1 MLHGGEIYDT
11 QAVQYDFS
19 VNINP
24 LGLPDTVRGALV
36 GALDS
41 LTQYPDQEC
50 RALRQA
56 LAQYTGVPADRIL
69 CGNGASEL
77 IEAAVRALHPGNI
90 LLTAP
95 SFSGYRH
102 AAEGAGVEIR
112 YHMLR
117 REEDFALTDRYLEDL
132 TPDTDMAILC
142 SPANPVGNLIEP
154 DLLTRIVRT
163 CEEREIWLMVDECF
177 LGFVSDEEART
188 TRRFLEPRGRFS
200 GPLGKRGE
208 EPRGRFS
215 GPFGD
220 QEEEPGGRFSG
231 PLGEQEENPEGRFSD
246 SSCRTPED
254 RNRPARHLL
263 VLDAFTKRFAM
274 PGIRLGYLMAADPA
288 VLQQIHAQQPEWS
301 VSLPAQAAGCAALA
315 AEGIKAYEMEAKRSN
330 AISTDAISTDAK
342 SSEGTYLEVA
352 RHMIASERRK
362 MVKALAE
369 MGCRVFPGNANFIF
383 FSSEKELYRRLLAR
397 GFLIRNCDNYPGLGR
412 GDYRIAVLRPEQNDA
427 LLQAMRE
434 ILD

>member
-69 CGNGASEL
+69 CGNGASDL
-77 IEAAVRALHPGNI
+77 IEAAVRALSPRNI

-117 REEDFALTDRYLEDL
+117 REEDFALTGRYLEDL

-142 SPANPVGNLIEP
+142 SPANPVGNLVEP
-154 DLLTRIVRT
+154 DLLTRIVET

-188 TRRFLEPRGRFS
+188 TRRFLEPGGRFS

-208 EPRGRFS
+208 EPGGRFS
-215 GPFGD
+215 GPFGE
-220 QEEEPGGRFSG
+220 QEEEAVGQFSG
-231 PLGEQEENPEGRFSD
+231 T
-246 SSCRTPED
+246 SCRTPED

-288 VLQQIHAQQPEWS
+288 VLQRIHAQQPEWS

-315 AEGIKAYEMEAKRSN
+315 AEGVKAYEMEAKRSN
-330 AISTDAISTDAK
+330 AKSTDPK
-342 SSEGTYLEVA
+342 SSEGSYLEAA
-352 RHMIASERRK
+352 RLMIASERRK

-383 FSSEKELYRRLLAR
+383 FSSEKELYRPLLGR

-434 ILD
+434 ILG

>member
-154 DLLTRIVRT
+154 DLLTRIVET

-188 TRRFLEPRGRFS
+188 TRRFLVEPEGRFS
-200 GPLGKRGE
+200 GPLE
-208 EPRGRFS
+208 N
-215 GPFGD
+215 
-220 QEEEPGGRFSG
+220 
-231 PLGEQEENPEGRFSD
+231 QEENPEGQFSGSSRRMPENRFL
-246 SSCRTPED
+246 
-254 RNRPARHLL
+254 PARHLL

-288 VLQQIHAQQPEWS
+288 ILLRIHAQQPEWS

-315 AEGIKAYEMEAKRSN
+315 AEGIKAYEMEAKGSD

-342 SSEGTYLEVA
+342 SSEGTYLEAA

>member
-77 IEAAVRALHPGNI
+77 IEAAVRALCPRNI

-154 DLLTRIVRT
+154 DLLTRIVET

-188 TRRFLEPRGRFS
+188 TRRFLEPR
-200 GPLGKRGE
+200 
-208 EPRGRFS
+208 
-215 GPFGD
+215 
-220 QEEEPGGRFSG
+220 
-231 PLGEQEENPEGRFSD
+231 GRFSD

-274 PGIRLGYLMAADPA
+274 PGIRLGYLMAADSA
-288 VLQQIHAQQPEWS
+288 ILQQIHAQQPEWS

-342 SSEGTYLEVA
+342 SSEGSYLEAA
-352 RHMIASERRK
+352 RLMIASERRK
-362 MVKALAE
+362 MEKALAE

-434 ILD
+434 ILG

>member
-11 QAVQYDFS
+11 QAVRYDFS

-188 TRRFLEPRGRFS
+188 TRRFLEPR
-200 GPLGKRGE
+200 
-208 EPRGRFS
+208 
-215 GPFGD
+215 
-220 QEEEPGGRFSG
+220 
-231 PLGEQEENPEGRFSD
+231 GRFSD

>member
-11 QAVQYDFS
+11 QAVRYDFS

-24 LGLPDTVRGALV
+24 LGIPEMVRGALV

-41 LTQYPDQEC
+41 LTQYPDREC

-56 LAQYTGVPADRIL
+56 LAQYTGVPSDRIL

-77 IEAAVRALHPGNI
+77 IEAAVRALCPRNI

-142 SPANPVGNLIEP
+142 SPANPVGNLVEP
-154 DLLTRIVRT
+154 GLLTRIVET

-188 TRRFLEPRGRFS
+188 TRRFLEPR
-200 GPLGKRGE
+200 
-208 EPRGRFS
+208 
-215 GPFGD
+215 
-220 QEEEPGGRFSG
+220 GRFSG

>member
-1 MLHGGEIYDT
+1 MLHGGEIYNT

-77 IEAAVRALHPGNI
+77 IEAAVRALSPRNI

-142 SPANPVGNLIEP
+142 SPANPVGNLVEP
-154 DLLTRIVRT
+154 DLLTRIVET

-188 TRRFLEPRGRFS
+188 TRRFLEPGERFS
-200 GPLGKRGE
+200 G
-208 EPRGRFS
+208 
-215 GPFGD
+215 
-220 QEEEPGGRFSG
+220 
-231 PLGEQEENPEGRFSD
+231 
-246 SSCRTPED
+246 SSCRTPEY

-274 PGIRLGYLMAADPA
+274 PGIRLGYLMAADSA
-288 VLQQIHAQQPEWS
+288 ILQQIHDQQPEWS

-330 AISTDAISTDAK
+330 AKSTDAK
-342 SSEGTYLEVA
+342 SSEGSYLEAA
-352 RHMIASERRK
+352 RLMIAAERRK
-362 MVKALAE
+362 MAKTLAE

-383 FSSEKELYRRLLAR
+383 FSSEKELYRRLLGR

-434 ILD
+434 ILG

>member
-56 LAQYTGVPADRIL
+56 LSQYTGVPADRIL

-77 IEAAVRALHPGNI
+77 IEAAVRALCPRNI

-142 SPANPVGNLIEP
+142 SPANPVGNLVEP
-154 DLLTRIVRT
+154 DLLTRIVKT

-188 TRRFLEPRGRFS
+188 TRRFLEPG
-200 GPLGKRGE
+200 
-208 EPRGRFS
+208 GRFS
-215 GPFGD
+215 GPF
-220 QEEEPGGRFSG
+220 
-231 PLGEQEENPEGRFSD
+231 
-246 SSCRTPED
+246 
-254 RNRPARHLL
+254 
-263 VLDAFTKRFAM
+263 
-274 PGIRLGYLMAADPA
+274 
-288 VLQQIHAQQPEWS
+288 
-301 VSLPAQAAGCAALA
+301 
-315 AEGIKAYEMEAKRSN
+315 
-330 AISTDAISTDAK
+330 
-342 SSEGTYLEVA
+342 
-352 RHMIASERRK
+352 
-362 MVKALAE
+362 
-369 MGCRVFPGNANFIF
+369 
-383 FSSEKELYRRLLAR
+383 YR
-397 GFLIRNCDNYPGLGR
+397 
-412 GDYRIAVLRPEQNDA
+412 
-427 LLQAMRE
+427 
-434 ILD
+434 

>member
-142 SPANPVGNLIEP
+142 SPANPVGNLVEP
-154 DLLTRIVRT
+154 DLLTRIVET

-177 LGFVSDEEART
+177 LGFVPDEEART
-188 TRRFLEPRGRFS
+188 TRRFVEPG
-200 GPLGKRGE
+200 GK
-208 EPRGRFS
+208 
-215 GPFGD
+215 
-220 QEEEPGGRFSG
+220 PGGRFSG

-288 VLQQIHAQQPEWS
+288 VLQRIHAQQPEWS

-330 AISTDAISTDAK
+330 AISTDAK
-342 SSEGTYLEVA
+342 SSEGSYLEAA
-352 RHMIASERRK
+352 RLMIASERRK

>member
-1 MLHGGEIYDT
+1 
-11 QAVQYDFS
+11 
-19 VNINP
+19 
-24 LGLPDTVRGALV
+24 
-36 GALDS
+36 
-41 LTQYPDQEC
+41 
-50 RALRQA
+50 
-56 LAQYTGVPADRIL
+56 
-69 CGNGASEL
+69 
-77 IEAAVRALHPGNI
+77 
-90 LLTAP
+90 
-95 SFSGYRH
+95 
-102 AAEGAGVEIR
+102 
-112 YHMLR
+112 
-117 REEDFALTDRYLEDL
+117 
-132 TPDTDMAILC
+132 MAILC
-142 SPANPVGNLIEP
+142 SPANPVGNLVEP

-188 TRRFLEPRGRFS
+188 TRRFLEPG
-200 GPLGKRGE
+200 
-208 EPRGRFS
+208 
-215 GPFGD
+215 
-220 QEEEPGGRFSG
+220 
-231 PLGEQEENPEGRFSD
+231 GRFSD

-274 PGIRLGYLMAADPA
+274 PGIRLGYLMAADSA
-288 VLQQIHAQQPEWS
+288 ILQQIHAQQPEWS

-315 AEGIKAYEMEAKRSN
+315 AEGIKAYKMEAKRSN
-330 AISTDAISTDAK
+330 AKSTDAK
-342 SSEGTYLEVA
+342 SSEGFYLEAA
-352 RHMIASERRK
+352 RLMIASERRK
-362 MVKALAE
+362 MEKALAE

>member
-154 DLLTRIVRT
+154 DLLTRIVET

-188 TRRFLEPRGRFS
+188 TRRFLEPG
-200 GPLGKRGE
+200 
-208 EPRGRFS
+208 
-215 GPFGD
+215 
-220 QEEEPGGRFSG
+220 
-231 PLGEQEENPEGRFSD
+231 GRFSD

-274 PGIRLGYLMAADPA
+274 PGIRLGYLMAADSA
-288 VLQQIHAQQPEWS
+288 ILLRIHAQQPEWS

-330 AISTDAISTDAK
+330 AISTDAK
-342 SSEGTYLEVA
+342 SSEGTYLEAA

-383 FSSEKELYRRLLAR
+383 FSSEKELYRPLLAR

>member
-24 LGLPDTVRGALV
+24 LGLPDTVRGALA

-77 IEAAVRALHPGNI
+77 IEAAVRALSPRNI

-102 AAEGAGVEIR
+102 AAEGAGAQIR

-117 REEDFALTDRYLEDL
+117 REEDFALTGRYLEKL

-142 SPANPVGNLIEP
+142 SPANPVGNLVDP
-154 DLLTRIVRT
+154 DLLTRIVDT

-188 TRRFLEPRGRFS
+188 TRRFLEPG
-200 GPLGKRGE
+200 
-208 EPRGRFS
+208 GRFS
-215 GPFGD
+215 GPFGE
-220 QEEEPGGRFSG
+220 QGEEPGGRFSG
-231 PLGEQEENPEGRFSD
+231 PLGEQEENPEGRFSGT
-246 SSCRTPED
+246 SCRTPED

-288 VLQQIHAQQPEWS
+288 VLQRIHAQQPEWS

-330 AISTDAISTDAK
+330 AISTDAK
-342 SSEGTYLEVA
+342 SSEGTYLEAA

-434 ILD
+434 ILG

>member
-24 LGLPDTVRGALV
+24 LGLPDTVRGVLV

-77 IEAAVRALHPGNI
+77 IEAAVRALCPGNI

-112 YHMLR
+112 YHMLH

-142 SPANPVGNLIEP
+142 SPANPVGNLVEP
-154 DLLTRIVRT
+154 DLLTRIVET

-188 TRRFLEPRGRFS
+188 TRRFLEP
-200 GPLGKRGE
+200 
-208 EPRGRFS
+208 
-215 GPFGD
+215 
-220 QEEEPGGRFSG
+220 GGRFSG
-231 PLGEQEENPEGRFSD
+231 T
-246 SSCRTPED
+246 SCRTPED
-254 RNRPARHLL
+254 RNRPASHLL

-288 VLQQIHAQQPEWS
+288 VLQRIHAQQPEWS

-330 AISTDAISTDAK
+330 AISTDTISKDAK
-342 SSEGTYLEVA
+342 SSEGTYLEAA

>member
-154 DLLTRIVRT
+154 DLLTRIVET

-177 LGFVSDEEART
+177 LGFAAD
-188 TRRFLEPRGRFS
+188 
-200 GPLGKRGE
+200 GE
-208 EPRGRFS
+208 ERTMRRLLAADG
-215 GPFGD
+215 
-220 QEEEPGGRFSG
+220 EE
-231 PLGEQEENPEGRFSD
+231 
-246 SSCRTPED
+246 
-254 RNRPARHLL
+254 RPKRLM

-274 PGIRLGYLMAADPA
+274 PGIRLGYLMAQDPEI
-288 VLQQIHAQQPEWS
+288 LQKVHAQQPEWS
-301 VSLPAQAAGCAALA
+301 VSVPAQIAGLAAL
-315 AEGIKAYEMEAKRSN
+315 ETERAYMES
-330 AISTDAISTDAK
+330 
-342 SSEGTYLEVA
+342 A
-352 RHMIASERRK
+352 RGLVISERRR
-362 MVKALAE
+362 MAQALGRLGFA
-369 MGCRVFPGNANFIF
+369 VFPGEAGYLF
-383 FSSEKELYRRLLAR
+383 FSSETELFEPLLSR
-397 GFLIRNCDNYPGLGR
+397 GFLIRRCDNYEGLER
-412 GDYRIAVLRPEQNDA
+412 GDYRIAVRRPEDNSRLLRA
-427 LLQAMRE
+427 LEE
-434 ILD
+434 IAGTGGDHAG

>member
-24 LGLPDTVRGALV
+24 LGLPATVRGALV

-77 IEAAVRALHPGNI
+77 IEAAVRALQPRNI

-102 AAEGAGVEIR
+102 AAEGAGAQIR

-142 SPANPVGNLIEP
+142 SPANPVGNLVEP
-154 DLLTRIVRT
+154 GLLTRIVET

-188 TRRFLEPRGRFS
+188 TRRFLEPR
-200 GPLGKRGE
+200 
-208 EPRGRFS
+208 
-215 GPFGD
+215 
-220 QEEEPGGRFSG
+220 
-231 PLGEQEENPEGRFSD
+231 GRFSD

-274 PGIRLGYLMAADPA
+274 PGIRLGYLMAADSA
-288 VLQQIHAQQPEWS
+288 ILQQIHAQQPEWS

-330 AISTDAISTDAK
+330 AISTDAK
-342 SSEGTYLEVA
+342 SSEGTYLEAA

-362 MVKALAE
+362 MVRALAE

-383 FSSEKELYRRLLAR
+383 FSSEKELYRPLLAR

-434 ILD
+434 ILG

>member
-77 IEAAVRALHPGNI
+77 IEAAVRALCPRNI

-102 AAEGAGVEIR
+102 AAEGAGAQIR

-142 SPANPVGNLIEP
+142 SPANPVGNLVEP
-154 DLLTRIVRT
+154 GLLTRIVET

-200 GPLGKRGE
+200 
-208 EPRGRFS
+208 
-215 GPFGD
+215 
-220 QEEEPGGRFSG
+220 
-231 PLGEQEENPEGRFSD
+231 D

-263 VLDAFTKRFAM
+263 VLDAFTKRFGM
-274 PGIRLGYLMAADPA
+274 PGIRLGYLMAADSA
-288 VLQQIHAQQPEWS
+288 ILQQIHAQQPEWS

-330 AISTDAISTDAK
+330 AISTDAESP
-342 SSEGTYLEVA
+342 EGSYLETA
-352 RHMIASERRK
+352 RIMIATERWK
-362 MVKALAE
+362 MVSALAD
-369 MGCRVFPGNANFIF
+369 MGCRVFPGEANFIF
-383 FSSEKELYRRLLAR
+383 FSSEKELYRPLLNR
-397 GFLIRNCDNYPGLGR
+397 GFLIRNCDNYPGLSR
-412 GDYRIAVLRPEQNDA
+412 GDYRVAVLRPDQNDA

-434 ILD
+434 IMA

>member
-142 SPANPVGNLIEP
+142 SPANPVGNLVEP
-154 DLLTRIVRT
+154 DLLTRIVET

-188 TRRFLEPRGRFS
+188 TRRFLEPGARERNQGDGS
-200 GPLGKRGE
+200 GPGGGGGE
-208 EPRGRFS
+208 
-215 GPFGD
+215 
-220 QEEEPGGRFSG
+220 
-231 PLGEQEENPEGRFSD
+231 EENPEGRFSD

-342 SSEGTYLEVA
+342 SSEGTYLEAA
-352 RHMIASERRK
+352 RLMIASERRK

-383 FSSEKELYRRLLAR
+383 FSSEKELYRPLLAR

-434 ILD
+434 ILG

>member
-24 LGLPDTVRGALV
+24 LGLPATVRGALV

-69 CGNGASEL
+69 CGNGASDL
-77 IEAAVRALHPGNI
+77 IEAAVRALSPRNI

-117 REEDFALTDRYLEDL
+117 REEDFALTGRYLEDL

-142 SPANPVGNLIEP
+142 SPANPVGNLVEP
-154 DLLTRIVRT
+154 DLLTRIVET

-188 TRRFLEPRGRFS
+188 TRRFLEPGGRFS

-208 EPRGRFS
+208 EPGGRFS
-215 GPFGD
+215 GPFGE
-220 QEEEPGGRFSG
+220 QEEEAGGQFSG
-231 PLGEQEENPEGRFSD
+231 T
-246 SSCRTPED
+246 SCRTPED

-288 VLQQIHAQQPEWS
+288 VLQRIHAQQPEWS

-315 AEGIKAYEMEAKRSN
+315 AEGVKAYEMEAKRSN
-330 AISTDAISTDAK
+330 AKSTDPK
-342 SSEGTYLEVA
+342 SSEGSYLEAA
-352 RHMIASERRK
+352 RLMIASERRK

-383 FSSEKELYRRLLAR
+383 FSSEKELYRPLLGR

-434 ILD
+434 ILG

>member
-142 SPANPVGNLIEP
+142 SPANPVGNLVEP
-154 DLLTRIVRT
+154 GLLTRIVET

-188 TRRFLEPRGRFS
+188 TRRFLEPR
-200 GPLGKRGE
+200 
-208 EPRGRFS
+208 
-215 GPFGD
+215 
-220 QEEEPGGRFSG
+220 
-231 PLGEQEENPEGRFSD
+231 GRFSD

-315 AEGIKAYEMEAKRSN
+315 AEGIKAYKMEAKRSN
-330 AISTDAISTDAK
+330 AKSTDAK
-342 SSEGTYLEVA
+342 SSEGFYLEAA
-352 RHMIASERRK
+352 RLMIASERRK
-362 MVKALAE
+362 MEKALAE

-383 FSSEKELYRRLLAR
+383 FSSEKELYRPLLAR

>member
-142 SPANPVGNLIEP
+142 SPANPVGNLVEP
-154 DLLTRIVRT
+154 DLLTRIVET

-188 TRRFLEPRGRFS
+188 TRRFLEPG
-200 GPLGKRGE
+200 
-208 EPRGRFS
+208 
-215 GPFGD
+215 
-220 QEEEPGGRFSG
+220 
-231 PLGEQEENPEGRFSD
+231 GRFSD

-274 PGIRLGYLMAADPA
+274 PGIRLGYLMAADSA
-288 VLQQIHAQQPEWS
+288 ILQQIHAQQPEWS

-315 AEGIKAYEMEAKRSN
+315 AEGIKAYKMEAKRSN
-330 AISTDAISTDAK
+330 AKSTDAK

-383 FSSEKELYRRLLAR
+383 FSSEKELYRLLLAR

-434 ILD
+434 IPG

>member
-77 IEAAVRALHPGNI
+77 IEAAVRALCPRNI

-142 SPANPVGNLIEP
+142 SPANPVGNLVEP
-154 DLLTRIVRT
+154 GLLTRIVET

-188 TRRFLEPRGRFS
+188 TRRFLEPR
-200 GPLGKRGE
+200 
-208 EPRGRFS
+208 
-215 GPFGD
+215 
-220 QEEEPGGRFSG
+220 
-231 PLGEQEENPEGRFSD
+231 GRFSD

-274 PGIRLGYLMAADPA
+274 PGIRLGYLMAADSA
-288 VLQQIHAQQPEWS
+288 ILQQIHTQQPEWS

-342 SSEGTYLEVA
+342 SSEGSYLEAA
-352 RHMIASERRK
+352 RLMIAAERRK
-362 MVKALAE
+362 MAKALAE

-383 FSSEKELYRRLLAR
+383 FSSEKELYRPLLAR

-434 ILD
+434 IMA

>member
-77 IEAAVRALHPGNI
+77 IEAAVRALCPRNI

-102 AAEGAGVEIR
+102 AAEGAGAQIR

-117 REEDFALTDRYLEDL
+117 MEEDFALTDRYLEDL

-142 SPANPVGNLIEP
+142 SPANPVGNLVEP
-154 DLLTRIVRT
+154 DLLTRIVET

-188 TRRFLEPRGRFS
+188 TRRFLEPR
-200 GPLGKRGE
+200 
-208 EPRGRFS
+208 
-215 GPFGD
+215 
-220 QEEEPGGRFSG
+220 
-231 PLGEQEENPEGRFSD
+231 GRFSD

-274 PGIRLGYLMAADPA
+274 PGIRLGYLMAADSA
-288 VLQQIHAQQPEWS
+288 ILQQIHAQQPEWS

-330 AISTDAISTDAK
+330 AISTDAK
-342 SSEGTYLEVA
+342 SSEGTYLEAA

-362 MVKALAE
+362 MVRALAE

-383 FSSEKELYRRLLAR
+383 FSSEKELYRPLLAR

-434 ILD
+434 ILG

>member
-24 LGLPDTVRGALV
+24 LGLPATVRGALV

-77 IEAAVRALHPGNI
+77 IEAAVRALCPRNI

-102 AAEGAGVEIR
+102 AAEGAGAQIR

-117 REEDFALTDRYLEDL
+117 KEEDFALTDRYLEDL

-142 SPANPVGNLIEP
+142 SPANPVGNLVEP
-154 DLLTRIVRT
+154 DLLTRIVET

-188 TRRFLEPRGRFS
+188 TRRFLEPRG
-200 GPLGKRGE
+200 L
-208 EPRGRFS
+208 
-215 GPFGD
+215 
-220 QEEEPGGRFSG
+220 
-231 PLGEQEENPEGRFSD
+231 FSD

-274 PGIRLGYLMAADPA
+274 PGIRLGYLMAADSA
-288 VLQQIHAQQPEWS
+288 ILQQIHAQQPEWS

-330 AISTDAISTDAK
+330 AISTDAK
-342 SSEGTYLEVA
+342 SSEGSYLEAA
-352 RHMIASERRK
+352 RLMIASERRK
-362 MVKALAE
+362 MEKALAE

-383 FSSEKELYRRLLAR
+383 FSSEKELYRPLLAR

-434 ILD
+434 ILG

>member
-77 IEAAVRALHPGNI
+77 IEAAVRALCPRNI

-102 AAEGAGVEIR
+102 AAEGAGAQIR
-112 YHMLR
+112 YHMLQ

-142 SPANPVGNLIEP
+142 SPANPVGNLVEP
-154 DLLTRIVRT
+154 DLLTRIVET

-188 TRRFLEPRGRFS
+188 TRRFLEPR
-200 GPLGKRGE
+200 
-208 EPRGRFS
+208 
-215 GPFGD
+215 
-220 QEEEPGGRFSG
+220 
-231 PLGEQEENPEGRFSD
+231 GRFSD

-288 VLQQIHAQQPEWS
+288 VLQRIHAQQPEWS

-330 AISTDAISTDAK
+330 AISTDTISKDAK
-342 SSEGTYLEVA
+342 SSEGTYLEAA

-434 ILD
+434 ILG

>member
-77 IEAAVRALHPGNI
+77 IEAAVRALSPRNI

-102 AAEGAGVEIR
+102 AAEGAGAQIR

-117 REEDFALTDRYLEDL
+117 REEDFALTGRYLEKL

-142 SPANPVGNLIEP
+142 SPANPVGNLVDP
-154 DLLTRIVRT
+154 DLLTRIVDT

-200 GPLGKRGE
+200 GPFGEQGE
-208 EPRGRFS
+208 EA
-215 GPFGD
+215 
-220 QEEEPGGRFSG
+220 GGRFTG
-231 PLGEQEENPEGRFSD
+231 PLGEQEENPEGLFSD

-274 PGIRLGYLMAADPA
+274 PGIRLGYLMAADSA
-288 VLQQIHAQQPEWS
+288 ILQQIHAQQPEWS

-342 SSEGTYLEVA
+342 SSEGTYLEAA
-352 RHMIASERRK
+352 RLMIASERRK

-383 FSSEKELYRRLLAR
+383 FSSEKELYRPLLAR

-434 ILD
+434 ILG

>member
-77 IEAAVRALHPGNI
+77 IEAAVRALCPRNI

-102 AAEGAGVEIR
+102 AAEGAGAQIR

-117 REEDFALTDRYLEDL
+117 KEEDFALTGRYLEDL

-154 DLLTRIVRT
+154 DLLTRIVET

-200 GPLGKRGE
+200 GT
-208 EPRGRFS
+208 
-215 GPFGD
+215 
-220 QEEEPGGRFSG
+220 
-231 PLGEQEENPEGRFSD
+231 
-246 SSCRTPED
+246 SCRTPED

-274 PGIRLGYLMAADPA
+274 PGIRLGYLMAADSA
-288 VLQQIHAQQPEWS
+288 ILQQIHAQQPEWS

-330 AISTDAISTDAK
+330 AISTDAISTDVK
-342 SSEGTYLEVA
+342 SSEGTYLEAA

-362 MVKALAE
+362 MVRALAE

-412 GDYRIAVLRPEQNDA
+412 GDYRIAVLQPEQNDA

-434 ILD
+434 ILG